1 MFWPEHKL
9 MIEYSYIID
18 LDREIF
24 TINNGA
30 HLHLDRIP
38 RHDWL
43 DATCVGPRSDQ
54 LILPGLLPEG
64 ATADIVVC
72 LPEPLK
78 EDLQFYGNL
87 YVNIVIPKRIE
98 GFPPSQRHGPL
109 FRSRIFQSFAS
120 RHSHP
125 RYPSILSVSLPAWNA
140 GDFIFREYA
149 YTILCLASAGQNMSL
164 IQQRR
169 VFTETTAH
177 LTGFSVIQL
186 GARRQDKHEFVS
198 HMGYGAHRDGYLPG
212 SAPESTMYWFE
223 GALIYLVAHLSRP
236 QAVPEA
242 IARLAKHC
250 QTNCPRTTVN
260 AVLMSIEHTVLVRI
274 DSEGRVE
281 RTSLLP
287 LFVIQTHWPTNA
299 RDRYSEA
306 ELAQFD
312 KKQLRRTKNKE
323 AEGLK
328 EHERYARRRRLLLRK
343 GNEKSAALARAQNVA
358 TKVPKPVNEPE
369 SEDAGDVGPE
379 LDEADGIAE
388 RMGTERVQQEAVDYE
403 PVKHG
408 DKERDD
414 EDGNKR
420 LKVPN
425 GSSGHIAEETNE
437 VEHVRD
443 EGEKDEG
450 EKDEGEKDE
459 EDENDEDE
467 NDEDENEEDETEDED
482 DEDEE
487 TDSEGNDQDGKE
499 DIDPHQEER
508 DRKDTQG
515 AFVALMHILEA
526 SKTEQI
532 QLQEL
537 TNGYFPPEMYSLI
550 IDHVNDISTWHALM
564 QVSLTFRNLCQRN
577 VVLTSARGGVSLHPN
592 EASKNCVD
600 ASDSKLALRM
610 MRMDNGARVDAP
622 LTMQKDCFRDR
633 YRSPKG
639 RDWQIVVGGERHR
652 RSLLLGFALH
662 VDNL

>member
-1 MFWPEHKL
+1 MK
-9 MIEYSYIID
+9 
-18 LDREIF
+18 
-24 TINNGA
+24 
-30 HLHLDRIP
+30 
-38 RHDWL
+38 
-43 DATCVGPRSDQ
+43 
-54 LILPGLLPEG
+54 
-64 ATADIVVC
+64 IVT
-72 LPEPLK
+72 
-78 EDLQFYGNL
+78 
-87 YVNIVIPKRIE
+87 PKRIE

-125 RYPSILSVSLPAWNA
+125 RYPSILSVSLLAWNA

-164 IQQRR
+164 TQQRR

-177 LTGFSVIQL
+177 LTGFSFIQL
-186 GARRQDKHEFVS
+186 RARRQDKHEFVS

-212 SAPESTMYWFE
+212 SAPKSTMYWFE

-236 QAVPEA
+236 QAVPKA
-242 IARLAKHC
+242 IARPAKHC
-250 QTNCPRTTVN
+250 QTHCPRTTVN
-260 AVLMSIEHTVLVRI
+260 AVIMSIEHVVLVRI

-287 LFVIQTHWPTNA
+287 LFFIQTHWPTNA

-312 KKQLRRTKNKE
+312 KKQPRRTKSKE
-323 AEGLK
+323 AEVLK

-343 GNEKSAALARAQNVA
+343 GNEKSAALAKAQNV
-358 TKVPKPVNEPE
+358 TNKVPKPVNEPK
-369 SEDAGDVGPE
+369 SEYAGDVGPE

-388 RMGTERVQQEAVDYE
+388 KMGTEMVQQEAVDYE

-408 DKERDD
+408 DKERDG

-420 LKVPN
+420 LKIPN
-425 GSSGHIAEETNE
+425 SSSGHIAEETNE
-437 VEHVRD
+437 VDYVQD
-443 EGEKDEG
+443 K
-450 EKDEGEKDE
+450 GEKDE

-467 NDEDENEEDETEDED
+467 NDEDENDEDEDETEDED
-482 DEDEE
+482 
-487 TDSEGNDQDGKE
+487 DSEGNDQDGKE

-515 AFVALMHILEA
+515 AFVALMHILKA
-526 SKTEQI
+526 SKREQI

-537 TNGYFPPEMYSLI
+537 TNGSFPPEIYSLI

-577 VVLTSARGGVSLHPN
+577 VVLTSARGGVSLLAN

-622 LTMQKDCFRDR
+622 LTMQQDCFRDR
-633 YRSPKG
+633 HRSPKG